1 MNTKALAMELRES
14 VLDGL
19 QERSWRWHRD
29 AAIALLL
36 AFLAFAVRLNHV
48 DFNSLSED
56 ESAKWA
62 AVQEY
67 RHGHFVGVNSEH
79 PMMLKVLAW
88 GSLAA
93 GEHWNRL
100 ASLHSWPTMRP
111 EGWLRFPNVLLGAA
125 TATILFLLCRCMMG
139 VAGSFAAGFFWAVSP
154 LAVALNRLAKE
165 ETPLTFFTLLACYF
179 YCRAQQADSDDGAR
193 RWYDLS
199 AIGFG
204 LAFAAQYIIHLLGLN
219 ALAWLIAGRMGLT
232 RNPSRFSYGRFF
244 FVIFL
249 TFILMNPVVL
259 SPSNFSAI
267 LHWLHHG
274 GITHSGYDFDGT
286 LYLNFPSRLLAG
298 VPWTFYLWL
307 LLVKTPVP
315 ILAAVIAGSIM
326 LLRERRSLASCFFFA
341 LGVLQ
346 LAGLSVSGAKW
357 VRYSLPVLPFLF
369 LAGGYAV
376 QATWDRVTEK
386 KISLAFA
393 GLAAAALFALPLF
406 ELHAWSP
413 YTAFYLNSIGGG
425 QKNIGRYFPQD
436 EVSEFDTREVAQQV
450 CSSADAGARLATARP
465 MTMIYY
471 VENCGRTDIEVVP
484 LYDRHYQPRE
494 GDMII
499 LEPSR
504 RFFETQRFFDALGRS
519 GMSRREIRVG
529 PVLATTIYLFN
540 SSKPKTTSQEQW
552 ALTQLRKSPSGLE
565 TKTRKPDLRSMKLL
579 SLSSV
584 SHGEGN
590 DDSVF
595 PRF

>member
-1 MNTKALAMELRES
+1 MNTKALVMEPDES
-14 VLDGL
+14 VLN
-19 QERSWRWHRD
+19 EFHNRSWRWHRN

-36 AFLAFAVRLNHV
+36 AVLAFAVRLNHL

-56 ESAKWA
+56 ESAKWSA
-62 AVQEY
+62 IQEY
-67 RHGHFVGVNSEH
+67 RHGHFAGVNSEH

-88 GSLAA
+88 ASLAA
-93 GEHWNRL
+93 GERWNRL
-100 ASLHSWPTMRP
+100 PSLHGWPTMRP
-111 EGWLRFPNVLLGAA
+111 EGWLRLPNVLLGAA
-125 TATILFLLCRCMMG
+125 TAAILFLFCRRMMG
-139 VAGSFAAGFFWAVSP
+139 VVGSFAAGFFWAVSP
-154 LAVALNRLAKE
+154 LVVALNRLAKE

-179 YCRAQQADSDDGAR
+179 YCLAQQADSDESAH

-204 LAFAAQYIIHLLGLN
+204 LAFASQYILHLLGLN
-219 ALAWLIAGRMGLT
+219 ALAWLLAGRMGLT
-232 RNPSRFSYGRFF
+232 RSPSRFSYRRFF
-244 FVIFL
+244 VVIFL
-249 TFILMNPVVL
+249 TFILVNPVVL

-286 LYLNFPSRLLAG
+286 LYPNFPSHLLAG
-298 VPWTFYLWL
+298 VPWTFYFWL
-307 LLVKTPVP
+307 LLIKTPIP
-315 ILAAVIAGSIM
+315 ILVAVIVGGIM
-326 LLRERRSLASCFFFA
+326 LLRERRTLASCFFLA
-341 LGVLQ
+341 LGVVQ

-386 KISLAFA
+386 KISLAFV
-393 GLAAAALFALPLF
+393 GLTAATLFALPLL
-406 ELHAWSP
+406 ELRSWAP
-413 YTAFYLNSIGGG
+413 YTSFYLNVIGGG
-425 QKNIGRYFPQD
+425 QKNMARYFPQD

-465 MTMIYY
+465 MSMTYY

-504 RFFETQRFFDALGRS
+504 RFFETQKFFDTLGGS
-519 GMSRREIRVG
+519 DMSRREVRVG
-529 PVLATTIYLFN
+529 PVLASTIYLFD
-540 SSKPKTTSQEQW
+540 SSKPQTTGQEQW
-552 ALTQLRKSPSGLE
+552 TLSQLRRLPSELE
-565 TKTRKPDLRSMKLL
+565 TKTHKPEFRSMNAVVA
-579 SLSSV
+579 SSV
-584 SHGEGN
+584 PHGEGN
-590 DDSVF
+590 DASIF